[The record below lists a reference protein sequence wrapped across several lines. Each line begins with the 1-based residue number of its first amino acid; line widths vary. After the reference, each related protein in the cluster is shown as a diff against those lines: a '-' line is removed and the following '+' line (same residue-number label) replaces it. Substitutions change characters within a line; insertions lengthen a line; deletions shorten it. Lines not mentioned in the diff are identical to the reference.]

1 MLLHICIDI
10 FPHRKWSSVNRL
22 LILARLACKSMAKS
36 GRVLAEF
43 ARALSSRTEI
53 SEIAQIETNL

>member
-22 LILARLACKSMAKS
+22 LILARLPCKSMAKS

-43 ARALSSRTEI
+43 ERALSSRTEI
-53 SEIAQIETNL
+53 AEIAQIETNL